1 MNCDQVFD
9 ILTRGPFPTGTACD
23 AGVEAH
29 LNVCGQC
36 RRLAEALRPAVEL
49 FQEAIGGEESRDLPG
64 YWCAVATDRKQPA
77 LSAELHEARSAAAQA
92 PAAARAGAGFSAL
105 TVWRMAAMLALGVTL
120 GLLVNS
126 RMSMDGFSTVP
137 PVTASGG
144 AAAAD
149 DGESPKARSDRGRA
163 LGAGRAAGRL
173 HAQRAGPARRVT
185 PSGAINCW
193 PRPTSRTSTAA
204 RNATTPT
211 ATACPAAPPRRF
223 RSSARCVIGR
233 PEAEAGGRNVLA
245 IRSPRSTNVRIWASR
260 RARLQS
266 GGRHPCGDCPHSYL
280 PACGHLLAF
289 LFSSEQTINLVGA
302 ARRLG
307 AVGRRF

>member
-149 DGESPKARSDRGRA
+149 DGESPKAHLTVAERSVLAALPAACTRNVPGRAPRYTERGDQLLATADLSNLDCCSKCHHADSDR
-163 LGAGRAAGRL
+163 
-173 HAQRAGPARRVT
+173 V
-185 PSGAINCW
+185 PSG
-193 PRPTSRTSTAA
+193 TAKEVSKQCQVCH
-204 RNATTPT
+204 R
-211 ATACPAAPPRRF
+211 
-223 RSSARCVIGR
+223 
-233 PEAEAGGRNVLA
+233 
-245 IRSPRSTNVRIWASR
+245 
-260 RARLQS
+260 
-266 GGRHPCGDCPHSYL
+266 
-280 PACGHLLAF
+280 
-289 LFSSEQTINLVGA
+289 
-302 ARRLG
+302 
-307 AVGRRF
+307 